1 MFLLSV
7 LINKMKRKYR
17 LQNIIF
23 SASIVGLILLLFFI
37 VGGYIWKFHGG
48 LSEEHQRWGEF
59 GDFFGAIVG
68 LLAFI
73 GVLYTIR
80 QTKNQEER
88 SIFFQLLG
96 LYKDK
101 VNSIVYSDCRVKNKY
116 KWVMEGE
123 ENEVEKEEVSVS
135 GIAAFEKY
143 ANKLQ
148 KYFVITLL
156 FERMK
161 DVDNEDGLW
170 KAVMDESIE
179 IKLNTIL
186 YVLFHHLSVDSFDEF
201 KNEMNK
207 YFEANLKLL
216 SRKIDNDELFLLGI
230 FLITDLEKK
239 GDYKRIYT
247 SMKCV
252 ADILYND
259 NQQYLG
265 QYFRTVYYT
274 LDTIKSFKNWAI
286 DAKIFRSQ
294 LSRYELVVL
303 MFNATSSQSTR
314 TTIDLYQEYD
324 IFNNLC
330 LNDFYMDDKIDSK
343 SKSKLINNI
352 LNEHISNHHLNY

>member
-1 MFLLSV
+1 
-7 LINKMKRKYR
+7 MKRKYR
-17 LQNIIF
+17 LQSIIL

-80 QTKNQEER
+80 QAKNQEER
-88 SIFFQLLG
+88 SIFFQLLE

-101 VNSIVYSDCRVKNKY
+101 VNSMIYSGYQVKNKRFLEMLG
-116 KWVMEGE
+116 KDI
-123 ENEVEKEEVSVS
+123 EVEEEPSES

-143 ANKLQ
+143 TNKLQ

-161 DVDNEDGLW
+161 GVDNEDNLW
-170 KAVMDESIE
+170 RNRANESILL
-179 IKLNTIL
+179 KLNETL
-186 YVLFHHLSVDSFDEF
+186 YLLFYYISVDSFVEF
-201 KNEMNK
+201 KNKMNK
-207 YFEANLKLL
+207 DFEYNLKLL
-216 SRKIDNDELFLLGI
+216 SQKVDSCNLLLLGT
-230 FLITDLEKK
+230 FLTADLKK
-239 GDYKRIYT
+239 DGDYKCIYT
-247 SMKCV
+247 SMKYA
-252 ADILYND
+252 ADVLYND

-274 LDTIKSFKNWAI
+274 LDTIKYFKNWVI

-303 MFNATSSQSTR
+303 MFNATSSQSTSS
-314 TTIDLYQEYD
+314 TIDLYRSSD

-330 LNDFYMDDKIDSK
+330 LNDIYIDDEIDSK
-343 SKSKLINNI
+343 SKRKLINNI
-352 LNEHISNHHLNY
+352 LKEYF

>member
-1 MFLLSV
+1 
-7 LINKMKRKYR
+7 MKRKYR
-17 LQNIIF
+17 LQSVIL
-23 SASIVGLILLLFFI
+23 SASIVGLLLLLLFI
-37 VGGYIWKFHGG
+37 VGGYIWKFHGE

-80 QTKNQEER
+80 QAKNQEER
-88 SIFFQLLG
+88 SIFFQLLE

-101 VNSIVYSDCRVKNKY
+101 VHSMVYSGYQVKNKRFLEMLG
-116 KWVMEGE
+116 KDIDVE
-123 ENEVEKEEVSVS
+123 EEPSES

-161 DVDNEDGLW
+161 DVDNEDDLW
-170 KAVMDESIE
+170 KDVSNESVL
-179 IKLNTIL
+179 IKLNAVL
-186 YVLFHHLSVDSFDEF
+186 YLLFHYVSVDSYLDF
-201 KNEMNK
+201 KNEMNRH
-207 YFEANLKLL
+207 FEYNLKLL
-216 SRKIDNDELFLLGI
+216 SRKVDNHDILLLGT
-230 FLITDLEKK
+230 FLTIDLENNR
-239 GDYKRIYT
+239 DYKHIYA
-247 SMKCV
+247 SMKYV

-274 LDTIKSFKNWAI
+274 LDTIKYFKNWYI

-294 LSRYELVVL
+294 LSRYELIVL

-314 TTIDLYQEYD
+314 ATIDLYRRCD

-330 LNDFYMDDKIDSK
+330 LNDIYMDDEIDSK
-343 SKSKLINNI
+343 SKSKLINDI
-352 LNEHISNHHLNY
+352 LNEHISNN